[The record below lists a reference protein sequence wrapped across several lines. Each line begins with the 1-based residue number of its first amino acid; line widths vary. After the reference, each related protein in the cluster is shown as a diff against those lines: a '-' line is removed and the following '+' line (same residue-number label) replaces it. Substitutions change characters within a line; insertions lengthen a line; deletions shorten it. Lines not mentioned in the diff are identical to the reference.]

1 MISVTKGQWFPLTLE
16 NIMYQ
21 GAAFDVRSATE
32 LSVMLVSALG
42 QRKAL
47 SFEVSGYNEL
57 TCVQDGTVAAGKY
70 YIELSCKGADG
81 QSYRMRSPAPLLEIS
96 ETTKTSDSTENPVKV
111 VGDKWELTADVEMR
125 EASARTYMSLLEET
139 RQATVQA
146 TASANAAAE
155 SATTAAT
162 VANSAADLAKIS
174 AANADASAGKADT
187 AAQNADTATKEAKA
201 ASSRADST
209 ASHAPYVD
217 KDGYYYKWN
226 PDTNSY
232 DKTDVNL
239 TGKPF
244 SIARV
249 FSSVA
254 EMQGTAA
261 SEFSENDI
269 IIINTNDVEQE
280 DNAKVYIVKR
290 GSDGSYSYS
299 YLVDLSGFRGFT
311 GKTPQLLVGNVQTLS
326 PGSQSAVSISYSGT
340 DGDGNPQYN
349 INFAIPKGDTGDK
362 LTFDDLTDAD
372 RGELSQYYGKKYKAV
387 TAEPG
392 SAITLNS
399 TEYSKVT
406 FPDAGG
412 SYTIQLSTPKAEG
425 MAVDYDGS
433 IVTGSTAPTL
443 SWSPNIRWIGQAVLQ
458 PSSRY
463 EFSIRYAG
471 GEYTGILV

>member
-1 MISVTKGQWFPLTLE
+1 MITVTKGQWFPITIS
-16 NIMYQ
+16 NIQYG
-21 GAAFDVRSATE
+21 GAAFDISSASDVTVALISTLGRKTE
-32 LSVMLVSALG
+32 LTY
-42 QRKAL
+42 
-47 SFEVSGYNEL
+47 EVTAHNEL
-57 TCVQDGTVAAGKY
+57 TCISDGSVYAGKY
-70 YIELSCKGADG
+70 YIELACTGSDG
-81 QSYRMRSPAPLLEIS
+81 KSYRLRSNEPVLAVTES
-96 ETTKTSDSTENPVKV
+96 TQTSDSELAKMVIS
-111 VGDKWELTADVEMR
+111 GDNWELTADVEMH
-125 EASARTYMSLLEET
+125 EAAAKTYMSLLEET
-139 RQATVQA
+139 RQSAVQA
-146 TASANAAAE
+146 TASANDAAT

-162 VANSAADLAKIS
+162 VANSAANLAKAS
-174 AANADASAGKADT
+174 AANADVSAGKADT

-209 ASHAPYVD
+209 ANHAPYVD

-226 PDTNSY
+226 PYTSSY

-311 GKTPQLLVGNVQTLS
+311 GKTPQLLIGNVQTLS
-326 PGSQSAVSISYSGT
+326 PGSQTSVSISHSGT
-340 DGDGNPQYN
+340 DSDGNPQYS
-349 INFAIPKGDTGDK
+349 ISFAIPKGDKGDK
-362 LTFDDLTDAD
+362 LTFADLTDAD
-372 RGELSQYYGKKYKAV
+372 RGELAQYYGKKYKAV
-387 TAEPG
+387 AAESG
-392 SAITLNS
+392 SAITINS

-412 SYTIQLSTPKAEG
+412 SYTIKLSAPKTED

-433 IVTGSTAPTL
+433 IVTGSTVPTL
-443 SWSPNIRWIGQAVLQ
+443 SWSPDIRWTGQTALQ

>member
-21 GAAFDVRSATE
+21 GAAFDVKSATE
-32 LSVMLVSALG
+32 LSVKLVSGLG

-47 SFEVSGYNEL
+47 SYEVSGYNEL

-70 YIELSCKGADG
+70 YVELSCKDTDE
-81 QSYRMRSPAPLLEIS
+81 QSYRMRSPAPIIEIS
-96 ETTKTSDSTENPVKV
+96 ETTKISDSTENKIKI

-125 EASARTYMSLLEET
+125 EASARTYMSLLEEE
-139 RQATVQA
+139 RQATAQA

-162 VANSAADLAKIS
+162 AANSAADLAKT
-174 AANADASAGKADT
+174 SAGKADT

-201 ASSRADST
+201 ATSRADGT

-217 KDGYYYKWN
+217 RDGYYYKWN
-226 PDTNSY
+226 PDTSSY

-249 FSSVA
+249 FSSVE

-261 SEFSENDI
+261 SEFAENDI

-311 GKTPQLLVGNVQTLS
+311 GKTPQLLIGNVQTLS
-326 PGSQSAVSISYSGT
+326 PGNPSSVSISYSGT
-340 DGDGNPQYN
+340 DGDGNPQYS
-349 INFAIPKGDTGDK
+349 ISFAIPKGDTGDK
-362 LTFDDLTDAD
+362 LTFADLTDAD
-372 RGELSQYYGKKYKAV
+372 RGELAQYYGKKYKAV
-387 TAEPG
+387 AAESG

-399 TEYSKVT
+399 TEYRKVT
-406 FPDAGG
+406 FSDAGG
-412 SYTIQLSTPKAEG
+412 SYTIQLSAPKKDD

-433 IVTGSTAPTL
+433 IVTGSTTPTL
-443 SWSPNIRWIGQAVLQ
+443 SWSPDIRWIGQTALQ